1 MPAVLETSRLLLRPV
16 LPSNAETFFAFL
28 GDPDAMRYTHCHTSL
43 RECRRRLAAFEWQRR
58 KRGYAPWAIIAR
70 VDGRLVGWGGIYLDP
85 FEPRWGPELGYSF
98 HPAAWGQG
106 FATELAR
113 ASLEWADRVLG
124 LPEVSV
130 FAHPDNAASRR
141 VLDKVGFV
149 PVRAVPE
156 MDRILYCRTSRPTT
170 P

>member
-1 MPAVLETSRLLLRPV
+1 MTGLNTSRLLLRPMR
-16 LPSNAETFFAFL
+16 PSDTEAFFAFG

-58 KRGYAPWAIIAR
+58 KLGYAPWAVIAKA
-70 VDGRLVGWGGIYLDP
+70 DGQLVGWGGVYVDP
-85 FEPRWGPELGYSF
+85 FDPQWGPELGYSF
-98 HPAAWGQG
+98 HPGAWGRG
-106 FATELAR
+106 FATELAH
-113 ASLEWADRVLG
+113 ACLGWADKVLG
-124 LPEVSV
+124 LRTVAAL
-130 FAHPDNAASRR
+130 AHPDNAASRR

-156 MDRILYCRTSRPTT
+156 MDRILYRHTSRSTT